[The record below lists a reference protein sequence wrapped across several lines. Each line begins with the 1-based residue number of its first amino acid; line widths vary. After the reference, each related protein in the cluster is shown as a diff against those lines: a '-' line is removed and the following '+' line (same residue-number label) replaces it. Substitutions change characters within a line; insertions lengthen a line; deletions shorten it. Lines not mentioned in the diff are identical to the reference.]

1 MANQPDPHPLEE
13 LRLALSDLA
22 EHVAVER
29 RAVLAPVGRASLRRI
44 VAELE
49 RHIPG
54 LEPPP
59 DARAAR
65 LLASAAAAALFH
77 NREREALVRSLR
89 GLSCAPHDPELHYLA
104 ASACLEL
111 GAVREALCLLAHTL
125 WIHPGHPAARRDLE
139 ALTAFRGVWGLASGD
154 GQPDAA
160 ADPSPPPFELLEE
173 GVVGD
178 DFCDLDLDFW
188 PGDGAWMEEPGA
200 LEGRA
205 EADDAPPPEDEFGGD
220 RRAA

>member
-1 MANQPDPHPLEE
+1 MANPSNPLPLEE
-13 LRLALSDLA
+13 LRLELSDLA

-29 RAVLAPVGRASLRRI
+29 RAVLTPVGRASLRRI
-44 VAELE
+44 VAGLE

-59 DARAAR
+59 DGKAAR

-111 GAVREALCLLAHTL
+111 GAVRESLCLLAHTL

-139 ALTAFRGVWGLASGD
+139 ALTAFQGVWGPAPSGIP
-154 GQPDAA
+154 PDAA
-160 ADPSPPPFELLEE
+160 AEPSPQPFELLEE
-173 GVVGD
+173 GGAGD
-178 DFCDLDLDFW
+178 ECRDHDLDFW
-188 PGDGAWMEEPGA
+188 PADGAWAEWPGSF
-200 LEGRA
+200 EDRV
-205 EADDAPPPEDEFGGD
+205 EADDAPPSDDEFGGD